1 MRIAIVADSHLA
13 ERAPECVANWKAAAG
28 AVARLRADLT
38 VHLGDIS
45 LDGQLHPEEL
55 RFAREQCHAWPTPMR
70 FVPGNH
76 DMGDGSGE
84 SPLEPRL
91 LTAYE
96 ACFGAD
102 HWALSAG
109 RWELIGINAQLL
121 GTDTHQEHAQWQ
133 WLEDRAHRMNDSR
146 NRDCAREHSVLFSH
160 RPLLRPNANEHHR
173 AGRYVAH
180 AACERLL
187 NGPLRH
193 SLRAVVSGHTHQ
205 YLDRTVAG
213 VRHLWLPSTA
223 FVLPDEIQARVGEK
237 LVGLGMLELGGSS
250 VWFDL
255 LCPDGMRRHPLTE
268 LSFYTQTRRHM
279 AEAETLR

>member
-1 MRIAIVADSHLA
+1 MRIALVADSHLA

-45 LDGQLHPEEL
+45 LDGQVHPDEL
-55 RFAREQCHAWPTPMR
+55 RFAHDQTKAWPTPIH

-76 DMGDGSGE
+76 DLGDGSGE
-84 SPLEPRL
+84 SALDPQRL
-91 LTAYE
+91 AAYE
-96 ACFGAD
+96 ASFGAD
-102 HWALSAG
+102 HWAVSAG

-121 GTDTHQEHAQWQ
+121 GSGTPQEHAQWR
-133 WLEDRAHRMNDSR
+133 WLEDHARRI
-146 NRDCAREHSVLFSH
+146 RDDRDHSVLFLH
-160 RPLLRPNANEHHR
+160 RPLLRPSANEHHR
-173 AGRYVAH
+173 EGRYVTH

-187 NGPLRH
+187 DGPLRH

-205 YLDRTVAG
+205 HLDRTVGG

-223 FVLPDEIQARVGEK
+223 FVLPDEIQVRVGEK
-237 LVGLGMLELGGSS
+237 VVGLGLLELGGSS

-255 LCPDGMRRHPLTE
+255 LCPDGMRRHQVTE
-268 LSFYTQTRRHM
+268 LGFHAPHRHPI
-279 AEAETLR
+279 AEPQALG

>member
-28 AVARLRADLT
+28 AVARLHADLT

-45 LDGQLHPEEL
+45 LDGQFRGEEL
-55 RFAREQCHAWPTPMR
+55 RFAASEARAWPTPMR

-84 SPLEPRL
+84 RPLDPARL
-91 LTAYE
+91 SAYTAS
-96 ACFGAD
+96 FGPD
-102 HWALSAG
+102 HWAVSAG

-121 GTDTHQEHAQWQ
+121 GSGTPEEEAQWQ
-133 WLEDRAHRMNDSR
+133 WLEGHSR
-146 NRDCAREHSVLFSH
+146 QVGRWDHSILFLH
-160 RPLLRPNANEHHR
+160 RPLVRPNAAEHSR
-173 AGRYVAH
+173 AGRYVASH
-180 AACERLL
+180 ASERVLE
-187 NGPLRH
+187 GPLRH
-193 SLRAVVSGHTHQ
+193 TLRAVVSGHTHQ
-205 YLDRTVAG
+205 YLDRIASG

-237 LVGLGMLELGGSS
+237 VVGVGVLELGGSS

-255 LCPDGMRRHPLTE
+255 LCPDGMVRHNLVE
-268 LSFYTQTRRHM
+268 LGFHAELRAHAATNETRRM
-279 AEAETLR
+279 AR

>member
-13 ERAPECVANWKAAAG
+13 ERAPECLANWRVAAG
-28 AVARLRADLT
+28 AVARLRADIT

-45 LDGQLHPEEL
+45 LDGQGHPDDL
-55 RFAREQCHAWPTPMR
+55 RYAREQAKVWPTPMR

-84 SPLEPRL
+84 SPLDPVQL
-91 LTAYE
+91 AAYE
-96 ACFGAD
+96 AAFGAD
-102 HWALSAG
+102 HWAVSAG

-121 GTDTHQEHAQWQ
+121 GSDTAQEHAQWK
-133 WLEDRAHRMNDSR
+133 WLEDHARRIQGD
-146 NRDCAREHSVLFSH
+146 RDHSVLFLH
-160 RPLLRPNANEHHR
+160 RPLLRPNTGEHHR
-173 AGRYVAH
+173 EGRYVAH

-187 NGPLRH
+187 GGPLSR

-205 YLDRTVAG
+205 YLDRSVLG

-223 FVLPDEIQARVGEK
+223 FVLPDEIQVRVGEK
-237 LVGLGMLELGGSS
+237 VVGLGLLELGGSS

-255 LCPDGMRRHPLTE
+255 LCPDGMRRHQLTE
-268 LSFYTQTRRHM
+268 LGFHLPQRARITEPQT
-279 AEAETLR
+279 LG

>member
-13 ERAPECVANWKAAAG
+13 ERAPECVANWKAAAS

-45 LDGQLHPEEL
+45 LDAQMQPEDL
-55 RFAREQCHAWPTPMR
+55 RFAKELANAWPTPMR

-84 SPLEPRL
+84 SPLDPKRL
-91 LTAYE
+91 AAYE
-96 ACFGAD
+96 GAFGAG
-102 HWALSAG
+102 HWAHSAG

-121 GTDTHQEHAQWQ
+121 GSDTPQEHAQWQ
-133 WLEDRAHRMNDSR
+133 WLEDHARQMKE
-146 NRDCAREHSVLFSH
+146 REHSVLFLH
-160 RPLLRPNANEHHR
+160 RPVLRPSANEHHR
-173 AGRYVAH
+173 TGRYVAH
-180 AACERLL
+180 AASERLL
-187 NGPLRH
+187 SGPLRH
-193 SLRAVVSGHTHQ
+193 TLRAVVSGHTHQ

-213 VRHLWLPSTA
+213 ARHLWLPSTA
-223 FVLPDEIQARVGEK
+223 FVLPDEMQVRVGEK

-255 LCPDGMRRHPLTE
+255 LCPDGMRRHQLSELGFYAPPHRHTTE
-268 LSFYTQTRRHM
+268 VETQR
-279 AEAETLR
+279 

>member
-45 LDGQLHPEEL
+45 LDGHVHPEEL
-55 RFAREQCHAWPTPMR
+55 RFAREQAEAWPTPIR

-84 SPLEPRL
+84 APLDPRRL
-91 LTAYE
+91 AAYE
-96 ACFGAD
+96 ASFGAD
-102 HWALSAG
+102 HWAVSAG

-121 GTDTHQEHAQWQ
+121 GSGTPQEHAQWQ
-133 WLEDRAHRMNDSR
+133 WLEDHVRRIQESR
-146 NRDCAREHSVLFSH
+146 TCEHSVLFLH
-160 RPLLRPNANEHHR
+160 RPLLRPSGNEHHR
-173 AGRYVAH
+173 AGRYVIH

-205 YLDRTVAG
+205 YLDRSVNG

-223 FVLPDEIQARVGEK
+223 FVLPDEIQVRVGEK

-255 LCPDGMRRHPLTE
+255 LCPDGMRRHQLTE
-268 LSFYTQTRRHM
+268 LDFYTQTRRHM